1 MDRILGFRL
10 FKFYLL
16 PAFHLVIISASK
28 SALQAMHINVQRSV
42 KHLGAPN
49 DVDCIHDQ
57 GQICIILSDKKI
69 IYPSEMSLAASR
81 ASVMHYDRLALHC
94 NRVSLPSVDVLTTIV
109 SKNIKS
115 AVCKRMMLQNR
126 QFHN

>member
-1 MDRILGFRL
+1 MNRIWGFKL
-10 FKFYLL
+10 VKFYVL
-16 PAFHLVIISASK
+16 PAFHLYIISASK

-42 KHLGAPN
+42 KHLGVQN

-57 GQICIILSDKKI
+57 VQICIILSDNKI

-94 NRVSLPSVDVLTTIV
+94 NRVSLPSVDVLTTIQGV
-109 SKNIKS
+109 PKKTPP
-115 AVCKRMMLQNR
+115 CLKC
-126 QFHN
+126 